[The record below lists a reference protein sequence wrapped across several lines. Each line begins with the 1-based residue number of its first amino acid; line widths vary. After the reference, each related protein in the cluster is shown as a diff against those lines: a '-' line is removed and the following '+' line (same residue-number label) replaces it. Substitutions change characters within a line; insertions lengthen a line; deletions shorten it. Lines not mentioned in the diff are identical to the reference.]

1 MIPRLKVLYEKEI
14 IGKLMSK
21 LSAKNK
27 HEIPK
32 IEKVIMRG
40 CLETF

>member
-14 IGKLMSK
+14 ISKLMSK

-27 HEIPK
+27 FEVPK
-32 IEKVIMRG
+32 IEKK
-40 CLETF
+40 L